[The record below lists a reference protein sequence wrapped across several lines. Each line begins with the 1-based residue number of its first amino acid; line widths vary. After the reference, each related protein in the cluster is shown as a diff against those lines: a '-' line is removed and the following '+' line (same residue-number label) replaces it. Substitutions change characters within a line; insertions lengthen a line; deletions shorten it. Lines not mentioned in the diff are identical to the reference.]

1 MTGIL
6 TVSLG
11 PMGRHGTPAPPR
23 QLPWGLVGWCA
34 FGGAM
39 AAGAL
44 LWMGESWVTALL
56 VLCTGAVGLGV
67 VVVLALAASRPGA
80 PSGRSGDHP

>member
-6 TVSLG
+6 TASLG
-11 PMGRHGTPAPPR
+11 PMGRHGTPALPR
-23 QLPWGLVGWCA
+23 RLPWELVGWCA
-34 FGGAM
+34 FAGAV

-56 VLCTGAVGLGV
+56 VLCTGAIGLGV
-67 VVVLALAASRPGA
+67 VVVLAVASRSGA
-80 PSGRSGDHP
+80 SSGRSGDHP